1 LKDLIVAA
9 TEARDTLSSLAARDS
24 VYTAIERT
32 RKPLLEAKRGMGK
45 ESSNNN
51 NKVTRA
57 AKNHIHS

>member
-32 RKPLLEAKRGMGK
+32 RKPLLEVKRGMGK
-45 ESSNNN
+45 ESNNN